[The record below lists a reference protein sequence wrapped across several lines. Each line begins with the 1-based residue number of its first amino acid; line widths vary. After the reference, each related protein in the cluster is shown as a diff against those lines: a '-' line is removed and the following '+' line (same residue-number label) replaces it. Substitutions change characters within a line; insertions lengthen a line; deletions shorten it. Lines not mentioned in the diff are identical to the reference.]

1 MFEKY
6 TKRLWAFA
14 NSSEPFSCKDIE
26 ITLSELTE
34 EKKQTKDLTEKLE
47 NKVTE
52 LKALESNRSQL
63 ETDLEKVK
71 NNLNQTNI
79 DLKTESAK
87 NQILEEINENRTS
100 ELANSIKKL
109 NEIKN
114 KSSEAETIKMLEEVI
129 QGLNGKVENLTTVAG
144 NTVIKVIRVVE
155 FSSRGYKIEK
165 IFA

>member
-1 MFEKY
+1 MK
-6 TKRLWAFA
+6 
-14 NSSEPFSCKDIE
+14 
-26 ITLSELTE
+26 
-34 EKKQTKDLTEKLE
+34 
-47 NKVTE
+47 
-52 LKALESNRSQL
+52 
-63 ETDLEKVK
+63 
-71 NNLNQTNI
+71 
-79 DLKTESAK
+79 
-87 NQILEEINENRTS
+87 EINENRTS

>member
-1 MFEKY
+1 MFKKY
-6 TKRLWAFA
+6 TEKLWAFA

-34 EKKQTKDLTEKLE
+34 EKNLTKDLTEKFQ

-52 LKALESNRSQL
+52 LKAVESNRSQL
-63 ETDLEKVK
+63 
-71 NNLNQTNI
+71 
-79 DLKTESAK
+79 KTEFEREK
-87 NQILEEINENRTS
+87 NKYEENLKQINENRTS

-129 QGLNGKVENLTTVAG
+129 Q
-144 NTVIKVIRVVE
+144 
-155 FSSRGYKIEK
+155 SSSTGSLI
-165 IFA
+165 ALLHV